1 MSSPYT
7 PPPPPPSAPPPE
19 APGGKASIGMDANV
33 ASMICYLTMICCGLG
48 IILSLVFFLIEKTSR
63 LLKFHAM
70 QALLYGGVWIVLGIV
85 FRILRTLMYVGLGGE
100 EAGLLLSFAVLGV
113 QIVVALVLLAFLIL
127 AAIKAYQGQYYKLP
141 ILGNIAWN
149 IVNK

>member
-7 PPPPPPSAPPPE
+7 PPPPPPTAPPPE
-19 APGGKASIGMDANV
+19 TPGGKASIGMDANI

-85 FRILRTLMYVGLGGE
+85 FRILSMIAEIALGDT
-100 EAGLLLSFAVLGV
+100 LGV
-113 QIVVALVLLAFLIL
+113 FVFFGWL
-127 AAIKAYQGQYYKLP
+127 
-141 ILGNIAWN
+141 
-149 IVNK
+149 

>member
-1 MSSPYT
+1 MSSAYT
-7 PPPPPPSAPPPE
+7 PPPPPAPPE

-70 QALLYGGVWIVLGIV
+70 QALLYGGVWIIVGIA
-85 FRILRTLMYVGLGGE
+85 FRILMMIVDIALGDAVGF
-100 EAGLLLSFAVLGV
+100 AAFWGLLLVRILVG
-113 QIVVALVLLAFLIL
+113 LVLLAFLIL

-141 ILGNIAWN
+141 IIGNIAWN